1 MKSENQDGTLQL
13 IQLQAHFQTEQNGDE
28 IFLKMKGRK
37 IWPQKKSFFACLK
50 QMTQIQLNIEKDVE
64 VKPNHTIAIE
74 LWEHDF
80 LFFRKKL
87 GEFNLLVDQKG
98 GPFITDLQLKSK
110 EFARY
115 SLMWEVR

>member
-1 MKSENQDGTLQL
+1 MDQQTDGKLQL

-28 IFLKMKGRK
+28 IFLKMQGKK
-37 IWPQKKSFFACLK
+37 IWPLKKSFFACLK
-50 QMTQIQLNIEKDVE
+50 EATQIQLNIEKQVE
-64 VKPNHTIAIE
+64 VKPNHKVSIE

-80 LFFRKKL
+80 LFFKKKL
-87 GEFNLLVDQKG
+87 GEFSLLIDQPG

>member
-1 MKSENQDGTLQL
+1 MGTNIDGKLQL

-28 IFLKMKGRK
+28 IFLKMKGKK
-37 IWPQKKSFFACLK
+37 IWPLKRGFYSCLK
-50 QMTQIQLNIEKDVE
+50 QSTQIQLNIEKEVE
-64 VKPNHTIAIE
+64 VKPNQKVSIE

-80 LFFRKKL
+80 LFIRKKL
-87 GEFNLLVDQKG
+87 GEFNLLVDQTG
-98 GPFITDLQLKSK
+98 GPFVTDLQLASK